1 MVAIP
6 QWILGIG
13 VLLLFNTLIALLLSL
28 LNYGAGFAVNLV
40 DSQCMGCSVAL
51 TLILL
56 RRRMRT
62 GWRRWIAAMLGLPV
76 GISAGIVL
84 ARLVSLLIFDP
95 AKLPQLSNAN
105 LLKCSAIGMAFSI
118 IGITIF
124 VLAERLYTV
133 DSELRQK
140 HLEETERE
148 RRELTAHLK
157 LLQAQIEPHFLFNTL
172 ANVASLTE
180 VEPRQARQLL
190 DRLTSWLRL
199 TLVRVRSDHSSL
211 GDELDLLENW
221 LQILSLRFGSRL
233 NWHFHVPT
241 AARQLA
247 FPPMLLQPLV
257 ENAVRHGIEP
267 KLGGGSL
274 QIIARTEAGRLRLEV
289 HDDGVGLNGQ
299 GLSGSGT
306 GLDNVSAR
314 LAALYGKEASCTL
327 TSNGAG
333 GVTAILEIPCVP

>member
-1 MVAIP
+1 MPQTLLAI
-6 QWILGIG
+6 GA
-13 VLLLFNTLIALLLSL
+13 LLLFNTLIALLLKV
-28 LNYGAGFAVNLV
+28 LNHGSGFAVNLLI
-40 DSQCMGCSVAL
+40 SQCIGCSVAFTL
-51 TLILL
+51 TLLG
-56 RRRMRT
+56 RWMRP
-62 GWRRWIAAMLGLPV
+62 GWRRWLAVMLSLPIGV
-76 GISAGIVL
+76 SAGIVL
-84 ARLVSLLIFDP
+84 ALLATSLIFDP
-95 AKLPQLSNAN
+95 VNLPRPSNAN
-105 LLKCSAIGMAFSI
+105 LLETLAIGLIFSI
-118 IGITIF
+118 IGSTVF
-124 VLAERLYTV
+124 VLAERLYTA

-140 HLEETERE
+140 RLEETERE

-172 ANVASLTE
+172 ANVASLIE

-190 DRLTSWLRL
+190 DRLISWLRL
-199 TLVRVRSDHSSL
+199 ALVRVRSDHSSL

-233 NWHFHVPT
+233 SWQFHVPA

-274 QIIARTEAGRLRLEV
+274 QVIARMEAGRLRLEV

-299 GLSGSGT
+299 GLGGSGA
-306 GLDNVSAR
+306 GLDNVGAR
-314 LAALYGKEASCTL
+314 LTALYGKEASCTL
-327 TSNGAG
+327 TSNSAG